1 MKANETTLRKLI
13 QGDQQLMLPHY
24 RRHYTWE
31 RPQLTQLWADI
42 TAQVDV
48 LASQREDAPSH
59 FLGSVVLA
67 PGPELAPSR
76 SQWIVVD
83 GQPRLTTLMLALC
96 AIR

>member
-13 QGDQQLMLPHY
+13 QGDQQLLVPLHQ
-24 RRHYTWE
+24 RQYTWE
-31 RPQLTQLWADI
+31 RPQLTQLWSDI

-48 LASQREDAPSH
+48 LAEQRYGAPSH

-76 SQWIVVD
+76 PNGSSWMDNSVS
-83 GQPRLTTLMLALC
+83 PP
-96 AIR
+96 